1 MNKRKTPIIGEYEIR
16 NCSKHGEVRY
26 VKESSG
32 YWRCTKCRNANVSNR
47 RDKLKLMAIEY
58 KGGECQKCGY
68 NKCNRALAFHHL
80 DPTQKDFG
88 LAKSGLTRS
97 WEKMKEELAAAKVR
111 AEEAAAKEAERE
123 NLRVALE
130 KEAEA
135 T

>member
-97 WEKMKEELAAAKVR
+97 WEKMKEELDKCILVCHNCH
-111 AEEAAAKEAERE
+111 AEIHDEEHIRSY
-123 NLRVALE
+123 
-130 KEAEA
+130 
-135 T
+135 